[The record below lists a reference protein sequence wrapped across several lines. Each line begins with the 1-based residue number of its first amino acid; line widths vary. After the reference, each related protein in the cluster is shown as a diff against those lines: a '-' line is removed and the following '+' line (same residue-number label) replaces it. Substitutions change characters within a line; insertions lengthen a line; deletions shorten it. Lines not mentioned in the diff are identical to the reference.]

1 MLSLENVRV
10 RYGGLAALSD
20 VSFHVEAG
28 EFVTI
33 VGPNGAGKTTLLKAI
48 SGVVPL
54 AGGKVSLR
62 WTGPRRIEASERPHL
77 GIAHVPEN
85 RQVFPGLTVLENL
98 ELGSIPIADAT
109 RRKAN
114 IEHALDLFPDPART
128 CRRNWL
134 VRLSGGQQ
142 QMLAIGRALVSSPK
156 LLLLDEPSMGLAPT
170 IVDTI
175 FKQISQIHK
184 QSGLTVVLV
193 EQRAVDALK
202 LCDRAY
208 VLSTGR
214 MVTSGDGRELLNNDK
229 VRQAYFG
236 TAD

>member
-1 MLSLENVRV
+1 MLSLENVSV
-10 RYGGLAALSD
+10 RYGGLSALSD
-20 VSFHVEAG
+20 VSFRVEAG

-54 AGGKVSLR
+54 AEGRVSFDGKDLGHV
-62 WTGPRRIEASERPHL
+62 GASERPHL

-85 RQVFPGLTVLENL
+85 RQVFSGLSVLENL
-98 ELGSIPIADAT
+98 ELGSVPIADAA

-114 IEHALDLFPDPART
+114 IEHAMDLFPILRERSTQLAGT
-128 CRRNWL
+128 
-134 VRLSGGQQ
+134 LSGGQQ

-175 FKQISQIHK
+175 FKQIAQIHK

-214 MVTSGDGRELLNNDK
+214 MVTSGGGRELLNNDK
-229 VRQAYFG
+229 VREAYFG